1 MEPSA
6 ARDLISHSTLASGD
20 GQVWA
25 DLGCGD
31 GTFTRALAS
40 LLPDGSTIHAM
51 DLDRSALERLGPTLN
66 GDAVSPSKHVHL
78 YPHVGDFTCAPWPFE
93 GLDGIL
99 MANALH
105 YVDDQAAFI
114 QACVARMRRR
124 RFLLVEYDTDRANT
138 WVPHPIGK
146 SRAREL
152 FAAAGLRRCTPLGTA
167 PSIYRNAEIYALLAE
182 RREGVQ

>member
-6 ARDLISHSTLASGD
+6 ARDLISHSTLAAGD

-31 GTFTRALAS
+31 GTFTRALAA
-40 LLPDGSTIHAM
+40 LLPEGSVIHAM
-51 DLDRSALERLGPTLN
+51 DIDRAAITRLGSALSNDEPER
-66 GDAVSPSKHVHL
+66 SKRVDI
-78 YPHVGDFTCAPWPFE
+78 YRHVGDFTTAPWPFE

-105 YVDDQAAFI
+105 YVQDQGAFI
-114 QACVARMRRR
+114 RGCVATMRPR
-124 RFLLVEYDTDRANT
+124 RFILVEYDTDRANE
-138 WVPHPIGK
+138 WVPYPIK
-146 SRAREL
+146 MSRAVEL

-167 PSIYRNAEIYALLAE
+167 TSIYRDAELYALLAE